1 MKSFWSPNFIALL
14 VSSVFLAVGAALKMS
29 DMGQAAN
36 LAWVFGTIPALL
48 ILIRSIFRA
57 IVRRELG
64 IDLLAL
70 ISIVG
75 ALAMGQFLTAI
86 VIGVMLA
93 SGQALENYAQRRAG
107 KEMSALLTR
116 APKFA
121 NRIEQS
127 QYVRVPIDQIAPGDH
142 LLVRSGEVVPVDGS
156 ILSLTA
162 MLDESALTG
171 EAALVERRSGA
182 NVSSGTINAGTPFD
196 YVAKA
201 TSADSTYAGVVKLV
215 EAAQQSKAPASRL
228 ADRYSLWFLPF
239 SLGLAALA
247 WLFTGDPIRG
257 LAVLVVA
264 TPCPL
269 ILAVPIAIVAGMS
282 SCAKRSILVK
292 GGAALEKLG
301 QARILFFD
309 KTGTLTGGMAR
320 LIHIECGPE
329 VNQTDLLR
337 LAASLEQM
345 SSHVIATAVAA
356 TARNRGIELST
367 PSDVQEQGGSGL
379 TGTVEGKR
387 VVLGSFSYVSSIA
400 SQPTWTKAF
409 LERVADEG
417 GTSVFV
423 ALDGSIVGALLLADQ
438 IRIETPRALRL
449 LRKAGVTKIVMLT
462 GDRMDVADAIGM
474 SVGVDQVIAEQ
485 TPAGKQAAIE
495 AARVDGV
502 TIMVGDG
509 INDAPALSVADVGVA
524 MGARGAA
531 ASAEAADVVLL
542 VDRLDRLAEA
552 LNAAQQV
559 RRIAIQS
566 VVTGM
571 TLSCLAMIVAALG
584 YLPPL
589 YGAALQELIDVVVII
604 NALRALSIKPLRVS
618 QQSLSVAEMEK
629 LKFEHEN
636 LGPILD
642 RLTFLADGLTTMSSK
657 DANEALINLDMLLHE
672 KLIPHEKEDD
682 RTTYPAVALLL
693 GGDDPMAA
701 MSRTHHEIFELG
713 RRLKQSV
720 KAWSDGEPTLDSI
733 RNMQRLLYSLDAI
746 LRLHFAQEEEIYH
759 SLG

>member
-1 MKSFWSPNFIALL
+1 
-14 VSSVFLAVGAALKMS
+14 
-29 DMGQAAN
+29 
-36 LAWVFGTIPALL
+36 
-48 ILIRSIFRA
+48 
-57 IVRRELG
+57 
-64 IDLLAL
+64 
-70 ISIVG
+70 
-75 ALAMGQFLTAI
+75 
-86 VIGVMLA
+86 
-93 SGQALENYAQRRAG
+93 
-107 KEMSALLTR
+107 
-116 APKFA
+116 
-121 NRIEQS
+121 
-127 QYVRVPIDQIAPGDH
+127 
-142 LLVRSGEVVPVDGS
+142 
-156 ILSLTA
+156 
-162 MLDESALTG
+162 
-171 EAALVERRSGA
+171 
-182 NVSSGTINAGTPFD
+182 
-196 YVAKA
+196 
-201 TSADSTYAGVVKLV
+201 
-215 EAAQQSKAPASRL
+215 
-228 ADRYSLWFLPF
+228 
-239 SLGLAALA
+239 
-247 WLFTGDPIRG
+247 
-257 LAVLVVA
+257 
-264 TPCPL
+264 
-269 ILAVPIAIVAGMS
+269 
-282 SCAKRSILVK
+282 
-292 GGAALEKLG
+292 
-301 QARILFFD
+301 
-309 KTGTLTGGMAR
+309 
-320 LIHIECGPE
+320 
-329 VNQTDLLR
+329 
-337 LAASLEQM
+337 
-345 SSHVIATAVAA
+345 
-356 TARNRGIELST
+356 
-367 PSDVQEQGGSGL
+367 
-379 TGTVEGKR
+379 
-387 VVLGSFSYVSSIA
+387 
-400 SQPTWTKAF
+400 
-409 LERVADEG
+409 
-417 GTSVFV
+417 
-423 ALDGSIVGALLLADQ
+423 
-438 IRIETPRALRL
+438 
-449 LRKAGVTKIVMLT
+449 
-462 GDRMDVADAIGM
+462 MDVADAIGM